1 MAFDFPASP
10 VENQEFTPSGGPTYV
25 YKAPRWIVKA
35 TVVGVPAGA
44 IIFGVMVSTPNNFLL
59 CNGAAVSRTTYADLF
74 AAISTTFG
82 SGDGSTTFNLPDLR
96 GQFIRGVDGG
106 RGLDPSRV
114 AGSNQAAQFQ
124 SHAHTASSGTVSA
137 DHSHAININT
147 GYESADHAHNT
158 GTMYSRSD
166 SGSPVAGTWALGGSN
181 ATYAAQNT
189 SGRTAAHYHNV
200 SGNTGGISANHTHAI
215 TVNATGTGTET
226 RPTNIALHGYI
237 RY

>member
-10 VENQEFTPSGGPTYV
+10 TENQEFTPSGGPTYV

-35 TVVGVPAGA
+35 TTIGLPAGA
-44 IIFGVMVSTPNNFLL
+44 IIFGVMVSTPVNFLL

-82 SGDGSTTFNLPDLR
+82 AGNGTTTFNVPDLR
-96 GQFIRGVDGG
+96 GQFIRGADAG

-114 AGSNQAAQFQ
+114 AGSNQANQLQ
-124 SHAHTASSGTVSA
+124 SHAHTASSGGISA
-137 DHSHAININT
+137 NHQHYVDLDSGT
-147 GYESADHAHNT
+147 ESADHAHYQV
-158 GTMYSRSD
+158 GHA
-166 SGSPVAGTWALGGSN
+166 SGGGAAGLSGFASAGGANVNQWS
-181 ATYAAQNT
+181 
-189 SGRTAAHYHNV
+189 SGRSAAHYHHTAGWTGYV
-200 SGNTGGISANHTHAI
+200 SSDHSHAI
-215 TVNATGTGTET
+215 TVNAAGAGTET